1 MMKRKIK
8 GSLSAAALACA
19 VSIVLTSCGNPIVDT
34 DKVGASDLSALSRVD
49 KEDSSS
55 DPAAENK
62 IDCTQG
68 QSAGKHHDNRISDAF
83 LRCLRL
89 LFAQAQTD
97 KGAAAV
103 TDHDSNCQRD
113 DRQRCSRSGRYD
125 SFRHYN

>member
-1 MMKRKIK
+1 MPEGFSVH
-8 GSLSAAALACA
+8 GSSEHR
-19 VSIVLTSCGNPIVDT
+19 N
-34 DKVGASDLSALSRVD
+34 DL
-49 KEDSSS
+49 
-55 DPAAENK
+55 PAENEV
-62 IDCTQG
+62 DRAQS
-68 QSAGKHHDNRISDAF
+68 QSAGKHHDNRISYAF
-83 LRCLRL
+83 LRRLRL